1 MAPPRVTPIIIT
13 TDEEAKTARA
23 TARLVKQEIK
33 DEKTKIAKWNKIKK
47 NQKQEG
53 IHSSGTGQH
62 DSSLPGRGKKYLN
75 LTVRGCTAVE
85 PEKITTFISVGFNDY
100 LSENHDY

>member
-1 MAPPRVTPIIIT
+1 MAPSRVTPIIIT

-47 NQKQEG
+47 TKSKKRFTAQELANMILACQG
-53 IHSSGTGQH
+53 
-62 DSSLPGRGKKYLN
+62 
-75 LTVRGCTAVE
+75 E
-85 PEKITTFISVGFNDY
+85 EKSI
-100 LSENHDY
+100 